1 MKQIT
6 IYDYDDERIDELC
19 NKYNL
24 APHELIELLLDN
36 CDENYLR

>member
-19 NKYNL
+19 AKYNL
-24 APHELIELLLDN
+24 ETHELIELLLDN
-36 CDENYLR
+36 CDENNLR